1 MRAREPDADVARAVL
16 VSLSMYWLD
25 HYQDFVEFFFSQALT
40 EPHSTKQHED
50 CVGRALAEATGGS
63 LVVLQGGGHLPM
75 ARHPVKVNL
84 LVREFAESLAPRRG
98 S

>member
-1 MRAREPDADVARAVL
+1 MRAREPDADGYVDRCPVL
-16 VSLSMYWLD
+16 VIHGD
-25 HYQDFVEFFFSQALT
+25 
-40 EPHSTKQHED
+40 ED
-50 CVGRALAEATGGS
+50 AISPLRRGRALAEATGGS

-84 LVREFAESLAPRRG
+84 LLREFAESLAPGRG